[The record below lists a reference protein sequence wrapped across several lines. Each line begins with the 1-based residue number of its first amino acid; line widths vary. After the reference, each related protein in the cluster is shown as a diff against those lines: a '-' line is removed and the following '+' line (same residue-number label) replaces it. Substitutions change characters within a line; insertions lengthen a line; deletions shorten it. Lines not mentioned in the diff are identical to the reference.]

1 MEEIRLYRIESR
13 VLMNVVVTAILLLR
27 EPASVQDWVQWR
39 VFVNSVMDSLFT
51 RRVES
56 RLDRV

>member
-1 MEEIRLYRIESR
+1 VEEIRLYRIESR